1 MANLDT
7 KAALPDD
14 IAVALDHGAI
24 TERDAA
30 DEMAK
35 RLRAAVAE
43 VERLR
48 ADVRQFERA
57 ASEIL
62 DDAQWFDEHHDD
74 GDEAS
79 DRAHR
84 IIQRVLG
91 LFVGRELPGPWAFDK
106 LLDERNEL
114 RGDVERL
121 TGERDKAMLLVSGGA
136 AELEAAAKEKVHS
149 LDALVCSVSEERDKA
164 LADRKV
170 LVEALR
176 LVVAFDRARQHPDET
191 GRISVPRLNEILWK
205 CADALRAV
213 GEEP

>member
-43 VERLR
+43 
-48 ADVRQFERA
+48 
-57 ASEIL
+57 
-62 DDAQWFDEHHDD
+62 
-74 GDEAS
+74 
-79 DRAHR
+79 
-84 IIQRVLG
+84 
-91 LFVGRELPGPWAFDK
+91 
-106 LLDERNEL
+106 
-114 RGDVERL
+114 VERL